1 VRAATNIL
9 SGRTVP
15 SQLYTPYFVVTK
27 QNADQVDFTL
37 ERGPVGW
44 KP

>member
-1 VRAATNIL
+1 
-9 SGRTVP
+9 VP
-15 SQLYTPYFVVTK
+15 PQLHTPIFVVTK
-27 QNADQVDFTL
+27 ENVDQVDFTL